1 MRNIQSLIMA
11 LFLAPVPFVQA
22 QEVSDR
28 DKFQLWNNC
37 AEIRLVVE
45 GLQAEAAEFNLRK
58 EDIETAVR
66 SRLRGARIYTENLLD
81 DNGSAVPY
89 LYINVNTVGFA
100 LNINAELEK
109 MVLDLASG
117 QFGSAATWSTGVTG
131 THGDDASYIISA
143 VSQYT
148 DQFIDEYLR
157 VNAAACK

>member
-1 MRNIQSLIMA
+1 MRNIQSLILA
-11 LFLAPVPFVQA
+11 LFLAPVSFVQA
-22 QEVSDR
+22 QEVSDL

-37 AEIRLVVE
+37 AEIRLVFE
-45 GLQAEAAEFNLRK
+45 GLQAEAAEFNLRQ

-66 SRLRGARIYTENLLD
+66 SRLRGARIYTENWFD

-89 LYINVNTVGFA
+89 LYINVNTVDFAFNISVDLNKRVLDPISGQPGFA
-100 LNINAELEK
+100 E
-109 MVLDLASG
+109 
-117 QFGSAATWSTGVTG
+117 TWQRGLVGMHSN
-131 THGDDASYIISA
+131 DASYIISA